1 MQITRPNAKT
11 PTDEELQSIEKLRV
25 LVARAAADGK
35 ISKAEMDAINTHIHA
50 DHKVTYGEL
59 EILRDLVLAKLQT
72 GELEWEWD

>member
-11 PTDEELQSIEKLRV
+11 PTAEELQSIEKLRA

-35 ISKAEMDAINTHIHA
+35 ISKAEIDAINTQIHA